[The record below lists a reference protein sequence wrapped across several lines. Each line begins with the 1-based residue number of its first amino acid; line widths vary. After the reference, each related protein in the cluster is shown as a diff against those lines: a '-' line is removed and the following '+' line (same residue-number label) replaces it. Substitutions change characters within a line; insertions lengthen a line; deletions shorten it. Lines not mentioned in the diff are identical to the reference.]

1 MLDASF
7 VRENRE
13 IVEKK
18 LRSRGLNADLT
29 EFFAVDEQRRST
41 LREAEELKHRSNVV
55 SREIGEA
62 QRRGENVD
70 ARKEEMGRAGFS
82 PRFRNFTKSEY

>member
-1 MLDASF
+1 
-7 VRENRE
+7 
-13 IVEKK
+13 
-18 LRSRGLNADLT
+18 
-29 EFFAVDEQRRST
+29 